1 MIKYIQILSLAGL
14 LLIHSACENQK
25 KPADEKK
32 VSRIL
37 NEQEDTLTHFAY
49 VALAYSKPA
58 IYKYDI
64 AKGNFEL
71 LWWNQDDFV
80 IALITDH
87 KTNISFFITARK
99 VGQKGNFPSISKI
112 ELYRINPKVSEVDF
126 INDIGNA
133 MQLNAYW
140 NDEGNFEL
148 VFTDIDK
155 TISSYINKY
164 LQVYNSF
171 GKLIDDKV
179 ETFDLTKT
187 GYPQLLPK
195 KSSTVSESGRFG
207 ISETNDSVYL
217 RTAGDK
223 EEKFITVI
231 DDIISEVGWSKDEDF
246 LFFSTSN
253 AESSPEQLKDSQVSG
268 LYVYDINKD
277 SLVSSWFGPGRKD
290 FFTTGD
296 LLIFEDGL
304 GENSYIVIYNFREA
318 EQLNSFTRKGGSGLK
333 NISQKER

>member
-1 MIKYIQILSLAGL
+1 MIKYIQILTIAGL

-32 VSRIL
+32 INRTL

-87 KTNISFFITARK
+87 KTNISFFVTARK

-126 INDIGNA
+126 ISNVGNA

-140 NDEGNFEL
+140 NEEGNFEL

-179 ETFDLTKT
+179 KTFDLTKS
-187 GYPQLLPK
+187 GYPRLLPK
-195 KSSTVSESGRFG
+195 KSSTVSESERYG
-207 ISETNDSVYL
+207 ISETSDSVYL
-217 RTAGDK
+217 RIAGDEK
-223 EEKFITVI
+223 EKFITVI
-231 DDIISEVGWSKDEDF
+231 DDSISEVGWSKDEDF

-253 AESSPEQLKDSQVSG
+253 AESSTEQSKDSQVSG

-296 LLIFEDGL
+296 LLIFEDDL
-304 GENSYIVIYNFREA
+304 GENSYIVVYNFREA